1 MPAGAFNNVA
11 QINQNTP
18 YKNQTIQNK
27 VGKERGRV
35 EGGGGSN
42 LVYNEK
48 SKNSDRAIGSDP
60 IRRKSEKCLRGRGGR
75 LGWGCSGIVF
85 VWRVGKGNPNFSFFL
100 PLSQYWYIQT
110 TISTQPRD
118 TRLYRAL
125 AKALYCFLLVNAVTC
140 LLRSVTFCVVLKLT
154 YDGTEMAEN
163 IGKIDEMSRKLL
175 CLFLFF
181 CFFCLDW
188 ISQ

>member
-35 EGGGGSN
+35 GGGGGSN

-48 SKNSDRAIGSDP
+48 SKNSDRAIGSDS

-85 VWRVGKGNPNFSFFL
+85 VWRVGKGNPNLSFFFL
-100 PLSQYWYIQT
+100 PLSQY
-110 TISTQPRD
+110 
-118 TRLYRAL
+118 
-125 AKALYCFLLVNAVTC
+125 
-140 LLRSVTFCVVLKLT
+140 
-154 YDGTEMAEN
+154 
-163 IGKIDEMSRKLL
+163 
-175 CLFLFF
+175 
-181 CFFCLDW
+181 
-188 ISQ
+188 